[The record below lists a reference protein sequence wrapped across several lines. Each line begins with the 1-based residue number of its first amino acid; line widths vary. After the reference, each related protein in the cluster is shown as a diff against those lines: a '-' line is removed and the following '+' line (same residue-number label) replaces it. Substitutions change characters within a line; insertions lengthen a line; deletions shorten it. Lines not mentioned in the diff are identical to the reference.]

1 MDNLAK
7 IKAITIEQLM
17 INEKDFK
24 KESLFVD
31 DFLADSLDL
40 TELILAFEE
49 EFNINIDDSKISEK
63 TSVQDILDL
72 IEN

>member
-1 MDNLAK
+1 MNNLEK
-7 IKAITIEQLM
+7 IKEITVEQLM
-17 INEKDFK
+17 IDEKDFK
-24 KESLFVD
+24 KDSLFVE

-40 TELILAFEE
+40 TELILSFED
-49 EFNINIDDSKISEK
+49 EFNIEIDDAKISEK

>member
-1 MDNLAK
+1 MNNLEK
-7 IKAITIEQLM
+7 IKEITVEQLM
-17 INEKDFK
+17 IDEKDFK
-24 KESLFVD
+24 KESLFVE

-40 TELILAFEE
+40 TELILAFED
-49 EFNINIDDSKISEK
+49 EFNIEIDDAKISEK